1 MHRFVE
7 NARRCVELDAETRG
21 GLDTLPGGQLS
32 GLFDKE
38 PVPTLDVLV
47 DAFQMTLHDKVI
59 GSCCVCV
66 AHIDPQ
72 RMQLTY
78 SNLGDCGLMIV
89 RHIDS
94 ETTGNMRSVRVR
106 YCCFL

>member
-1 MHRFVE
+1 
-7 NARRCVELDAETRG
+7 
-21 GLDTLPGGQLS
+21 
-32 GLFDKE
+32 
-38 PVPTLDVLV
+38 
-47 DAFQMTLHDKVI
+47 
-59 GSCCVCV
+59 V